1 MDFNSHSSILDLFT
15 QPLKQHNILNN
26 YFIPY
31 APISS
36 IAQNS
41 PIEFRLTGGGDD
53 LFCPFQSYL
62 SMKIKIKALNTV
74 DAGVEVLPCCNL
86 LHSAF
91 KQVDCYLNDRLVFIS
106 NNNYAYLSYI
116 QDLFSYGKDTQNALN
131 YGYVI
136 VKENTT
142 L

>member
-15 QPLKQHNILNN
+15 QPLKQHDILNN

-36 IAQNS
+36 IGQNS
-41 PIEFRLTGGGDD
+41 SIEFRLKGSGDD

-62 SMKIKIKALNTV
+62 SMKIKIKALNTA
-74 DAGVEVLPCCNL
+74 DAAVEVFPCCNL

-91 KQVDCYLNDRLVFIS
+91 KQVDCYLNDRLVFTS
-106 NNNYAYLSYI
+106 NKGCARVHVSKRV
-116 QDLFSYGKDTQNALN
+116 Q
-131 YGYVI
+131 
-136 VKENTT
+136 
-142 L
+142 